1 MSITGVRFDEKLFV
15 DHPDG
20 WQSPNDLAEG
30 FLLAWALEMQQRQQI
45 DPVAPFANHVRAALP
60 PAFRYDTLGELVRL
74 PTGSG
79 TRPAVSTTA
88 LARLTLLCVAWRL
101 FDEMNNEWMLRS
113 GDFVQYGD
121 ALSFAT
127 GGTDRHSLFGD
138 LDADLAKC
146 LLSDRI
152 QRAYRG
158 TDDLTQ
164 AERWFVTGDPHLL
177 TPDSPGYDIVPF
189 NVGGSYVPIIL
200 TGESFAS
207 SIWAAARVLVERST
221 PATVVARYA
230 HRRSDLLDVLERG
243 AVLAQRRQLLPPAQ
257 AWNFDS
263 WPGWA

>member
-1 MSITGVRFDEKLFV
+1 MRFDEKVFV

-45 DPVAPFANHVRAALP
+45 DPIAPFANHVRAALP
-60 PAFRYDTLGELVRL
+60 PAFRYDTLGELVRR
-74 PTGSG
+74 PTGRS
-79 TRPAVSTTA
+79 VSTTA
-88 LARLTLLCVAWRL
+88 RARLTLLCVAWRL
-101 FDEMNNEWMLRS
+101 FDEMNSEWMLRS

-152 QRAYRG
+152 QRAHRG

-164 AERWFVTGDPHLL
+164 AERWFVTGDRKLL
-177 TPDSPGYDIVPF
+177 NPDSRGYDVVLF

-207 SIWAAARVLVERST
+207 SIWATVRVLVDRST
-221 PATVVARYA
+221 PATLVARYA
-230 HRRSDLLDVLERG
+230 HKKGDLLDVLERG
-243 AVLAQRRQLLPPAQ
+243 AILAERRHLLPPAQ
-257 AWNFDS
+257 AWNFDP
-263 WPGWA
+263 WPGWPN